1 MAIRLRQSTA
11 SQEIV
16 LGPFLDS
23 TDGNTQETGLT
34 IANTDIKLWK
44 MGATTLANKNSGG
57 GTHISGGIYSAV
69 LDATDTDTLGGLV
82 IFVHVSGALAVRVE
96 CEVLNATNYD
106 ALIAGTGNFNANVVN
121 LAGSAID
128 QTSGLINANVKQ
140 ISADATA
147 ADNLEAML
155 DGTGGVTLS
164 ATLSDLTTVIADSVA
179 VDGTRP
185 TIRQALLMI
194 CRFLMER
201 SVTSTT
207 VTVRKEDGST
217 SAMTF
222 TLDSA
227 TTPTSITRAT

>member
-1 MAIRLRQSTA
+1 MAITLRQSTA

-23 TDGNTQETGLT
+23 TDGNTEETALT
-34 IANTDIKLWK
+34 IANTDIKIWK

-57 GTHISGGIYSAV
+57 ATHISNGIYSAV

-82 IFVHVSGALAVRVE
+82 IFIHVAGALAVRLE
-96 CEVLNATNYD
+96 CEVLNAANYD
-106 ALIAGTGNFNANVVN
+106 AFIAGTGTYPANVTQ

-128 QTSGLINANVKQ
+128 QTAGLINANVKQ
-140 ISADATA
+140 ISTDATA

-155 DGTGGVTLS
+155 DGTGGVTLT
-164 ATLSDLTTVIADSVA
+164 ATLSDLATIIADSVPT
-179 VDGTRP
+179 DGTRP
-185 TIRQALLMI
+185 TMRQALLMI

-201 SVTSTT
+201 SVAGTT
-207 VTVRKEDGST
+207 VTVKKEDGT
-217 SAMTF
+217 TANMTF